1 MITLAAGIT
10 GLALL
15 MDHAS
20 LPVLMILAVVTG
32 LSFPALT
39 GAWTA
44 QLATLVSP
52 EQLPRAYSADAGT
65 YSVAA
70 ILGPPAAAAVLVLS
84 TTARLWLPFALLIIA
99 IGLLQL
105 VPLTPRVR
113 TAEHSLVS
121 DLRHGVAII
130 VRRAALRRTVLITTI
145 AFAGQAALFISAP
158 ILAQRLTGSLAFTG
172 VIFAFLAAGGIVAA
186 GFVLRFPIRHPDLIV
201 VVTTVISG
209 LALALVAIAGNVTL
223 VIIGVFIIGLTEA
236 PQLTA
241 MFLIRNRESPVRVR
255 SQVFTTSSSLRATAF
270 ALGAALFGTLLPR
283 GTTCAYLSAATLLRW
298 RNDPYAGAMTAGR
311 IALVGSGEYLPV
323 MQDIEAWL
331 LEDRPPRYVQIAT
344 AAAPEGPAS
353 LKRWHDLGAQAADRL
368 GVEQVIVDIRKRP
381 DADDLAWIEAIT
393 GAGLIYLSGG
403 NPSFLART
411 LSGSK
416 VWAAIEREW
425 RGGASI
431 AGCSAGA
438 MALAGYVP
446 DFRHPRGGGVDG
458 LGLVPDIRVLPHFDR
473 YTKWMP
479 DFAMR
484 PLVTPSAQIIGIDED
499 TAFIGEPSDTPDWS
513 FTSRGRQSV
522 WRVEADRR
530 YRVNSPMELR
540 VNC

>member
-1 MITLAAGIT
+1 
-10 GLALL
+10 
-15 MDHAS
+15 
-20 LPVLMILAVVTG
+20 
-32 LSFPALT
+32 
-39 GAWTA
+39 
-44 QLATLVSP
+44 
-52 EQLPRAYSADAGT
+52 
-65 YSVAA
+65 
-70 ILGPPAAAAVLVLS
+70 
-84 TTARLWLPFALLIIA
+84 
-99 IGLLQL
+99 
-105 VPLTPRVR
+105 
-113 TAEHSLVS
+113 
-121 DLRHGVAII
+121 
-130 VRRAALRRTVLITTI
+130 
-145 AFAGQAALFISAP
+145 
-158 ILAQRLTGSLAFTG
+158 
-172 VIFAFLAAGGIVAA
+172 
-186 GFVLRFPIRHPDLIV
+186 
-201 VVTTVISG
+201 
-209 LALALVAIAGNVTL
+209 
-223 VIIGVFIIGLTEA
+223 
-236 PQLTA
+236 
-241 MFLIRNRESPVRVR
+241 
-255 SQVFTTSSSLRATAF
+255 
-270 ALGAALFGTLLPR
+270 
-283 GTTCAYLSAATLLRW
+283 
-298 RNDPYAGAMTAGR
+298 MTAGR

-353 LKRWHDLGAQAADRL
+353 LKRWHDLGAKAAARL
-368 GVEQVIVDIRKRP
+368 GVEQVVVDIRKRP
-381 DADDLAWIEAIT
+381 DADDPAWVDAIK

-411 LSGSK
+411 LAGSK

-425 RGGASI
+425 RAGASI

-458 LGLVPDIRVLPHFDR
+458 LGLVPGIRVLPHFDR

-530 YRVNSPMELR
+530 YRVNSPIELR